1 MKREP
6 DCSPFLTYI
15 EQCSEEQ
22 SALLTAFFTEF
33 DAHCLL
39 PRREKQRMRE
49 DFEAAIL
56 QYSRVGV
63 PLDESLRRLSADRLG
78 SFYAHPPI
86 LWFPLDSAAKIYP
99 ISMEHGRMTLFRISV
114 HLKSEVVPELLQMA
128 LTFTIKR
135 FPSFATTLKKGFFWH
150 YLDTAKRRFCI
161 EPERHIPCQA
171 LRVSRSGSQSFRVL
185 YYQNRISVEF
195 FHVLTDGTGGMAF
208 LKALTSEYLR
218 LTGVDDTPDDPSWD
232 VQAIPHGEEF
242 VNEFPRC
249 APRKTASGFMG
260 KPAVQMSGRLSRQ
273 KPCRVLH
280 FKMDAAGLKTA
291 AKQYSTTVTA
301 YLLAQ
306 MFRAAWAATAERKG
320 DLSIQLPV
328 NMRQFYP
335 SRTVR
340 NFSMYCG
347 IRMPL
352 DGTFEIPELIP
363 AICTQMQEKACKESM
378 DEMLT
383 ATVRLV
389 ETLKYIPLIL
399 KQPAAKLVY
408 GFLGDNI
415 FTTTLSNLGVVTM
428 PDTWANRI
436 ESMDFVLGTA
446 ITNRAS
452 CALVTFGDTATLSI
466 TKMTADPT
474 FEEHLY
480 RLLTADG
487 TTVRVEGSELY
498 ED

>member
-1 MKREP
+1 MSKQTKSAAETELP
-6 DCSPFLTYI
+6 LT
-15 EQCSEEQ
+15 ERLSLPEE
-22 SALLTAFFTEF
+22 FYREF
-33 DAHCLL
+33 DTHCLL
-39 PRREKQRMRE
+39 PRREKACLWA
-49 DFEAAIL
+49 DFEAAFKW
-56 QYSRVGV
+56 YSNHGV
-63 PLDESLRRLSADRLG
+63 PQEEILRRLDTAHLG

-99 ISMEHGRMTLFRISV
+99 IAMEHGRMTLFRLSV
-114 HLKSEVVPELLQMA
+114 CLKSEVVPELLQMA

-161 EPERHIPCQA
+161 EEERHIPCQA
-171 LRVSRSGSQSFRVL
+171 LKVSRSGSQTFRVL
-185 YYQNRISVEF
+185 YFQNRISVEF
-195 FHVLTDGTGGMAF
+195 FHVLTDGTGGMNF

-218 LTGVDDTPDDPSWD
+218 LTGVEDTPDAPGWD
-232 VQAIPHGEEF
+232 VRVIPHAEEF
-242 VNEFPRC
+242 VNEFPRR
-249 APRKTASGFMG
+249 APRQAASGFTG

-280 FKMDAAGLKTA
+280 FKMNAAALKA
-291 AKQYSTTVTA
+291 AAVERGGTVTE
-301 YLLAQ
+301 YLLALT
-306 MFRAAWAATAERKG
+306 FCAAWAATDERKG
-320 DLSIQLPV
+320 ELNIQLPV

-352 DGTFEIPELIP
+352 DAAFEVSELIP
-363 AICTQMQEKACKESM
+363 VISEQMRKKAAKGAM

-389 ETLKYIPLIL
+389 DMLKYIPLAL

-408 GFLGDNI
+408 GFLGDNL

-428 PDTWANRI
+428 PDTWAQQI

-480 RLLTADG
+480 RLLTAEG
-487 TTVRVEGSELY
+487 IAVRAEGSELY